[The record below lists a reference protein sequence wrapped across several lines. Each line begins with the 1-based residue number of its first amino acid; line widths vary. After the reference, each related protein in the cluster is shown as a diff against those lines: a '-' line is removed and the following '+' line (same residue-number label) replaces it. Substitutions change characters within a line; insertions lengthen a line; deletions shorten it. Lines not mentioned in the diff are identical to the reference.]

1 MGIDC
6 IAVAV
11 GSIVVEVAEG
21 NMAVGVGSMVVGVEV
36 GATIV
41 AVGWIVVGVGLAIVG
56 GVGVSNDVVVAS
68 ASVTT
73 S

>member
-1 MGIDC
+1 MGVDC

-11 GSIVVEVAEG
+11 GSIVVEVAVG
-21 NMAVGVGSMVVGVEV
+21 SMAVGLGSMVVGVEV

-41 AVGWIVVGVGLAIVG
+41 AVGWIVVGVGLAVDG
-56 GVGVSNDVVVAS
+56 AVGVS

>member
-41 AVGWIVVGVGLAIVG
+41 AVGWIVVGVGLAVEG
-56 GVGVSNDVVVAS
+56 AVVVS